1 MWLSE
6 FTAAKVLSYY
16 NSQLPTSVA
25 TFIVTVTHCLT
36 LSSVTPKVLAMQNC
50 TEASNVSELECKEAI
65 WKFQLS
71 EWLPLLFSSS
81 SSIHHQQ
88 YRRCHCWCRC
98 LHLVHRGR
106 GFWMPPPGP
115 GPQVYVVLFLH
126 LAPSPWCRWA
136 SPHAQ
141 ATSAVAGLRVS
152 WMYSWNKTR
161 KRQ

>member
-25 TFIVTVTHCLT
+25 TFIVTHCLT
-36 LSSVTPKVLAMQNC
+36 LSHQKYLQNC

-88 YRRCHCWCRC
+88 YRRCRC
-98 LHLVHRGR
+98 LCLIHRGR
-106 GFWMPPPGP
+106 GSWMPPLGL
-115 GPQVYVVLFLH
+115 GPQVYVVPFLH

-136 SPHAQ
+136 SPHVQ
-141 ATSAVAGLRVS
+141 ATSAAAGLRVS
-152 WMYSWNKTR
+152 WMYSWNKTP

>member
-25 TFIVTVTHCLT
+25 TFIVTHCLT
-36 LSSVTPKVLAMQNC
+36 LSHQKCLQKH
-50 TEASNVSELECKEAI
+50 TETSNVSELECKEAI
-65 WKFQLS
+65 WNLKVS
-71 EWLPLLFSSS
+71 VEWVTTSPLLFFFF
-81 SSIHHQQ
+81 
-88 YRRCHCWCRC
+88 Y
-98 LHLVHRGR
+98 
-106 GFWMPPPGP
+106 PPPAVP
-115 GPQVYVVLFLH
+115 PVPLPVPLPSPCSSRKRFLNASSWSRSLGVCCSL
-126 LAPSPWCRWA
+126 LAPCSQSLCRWT

-141 ATSAVAGLRVS
+141 AISAAAGLRVS